1 MSLLDEF
8 NKRLSG
14 ETQSNTPPDNT
25 KPLKPLIEML
35 SDAKIPYTLNES
47 VFSDWKTFHRPHQLQ
62 AINAIDDEHPRGQVV
77 IPTGTGKTRVQIHI
91 HIEDMIKV
99 LKNGNY
105 GVYVIG
111 AHRLLLCKQLMDE
124 LQDLCLRIGIPINA
138 LYIGSAVHDEKDV
151 YERYYRHGV
160 GRSTYRSA
168 YTTSGSQVKKFYDK
182 TMEEHRNLIVV
193 TTYHSFDKLKHIDNI
208 NICTY
213 DEAHVTTEV
222 RFFNN
227 IASVVPRIKRN
238 YFFTATRKISGEDGG
253 MNFRDL
259 YGEILSAIP
268 PTTMIEVGEIVKPK
282 IHTIYLEDGR
292 TGEISKRDEQMLIA
306 TVQEAYIKH
315 KKYLKEDSAFPDLI
329 GAKLLVSARGSYEIG
344 LIQKNMDFRI
354 WCSEH
359 KIKVFSFSSEHGCY
373 EDFVRAPNRN
383 SVYENMRA
391 MDDTQDAILFH
402 IDILTEGVDLPSI
415 TGILL
420 LRHLNNIKLFQSLGR
435 ALRLLKKDRERL
447 YAKKL
452 LPQNRDQFI
461 KPYAYLILPTH
472 FQEMDESSEEMKASL
487 IEVVENYGI
496 PTEEFLLPEEYDCLS
511 NEYLDPVTKRELIE
525 KRNKTYPLAH
535 AITELVINKF
545 KCSLPT
551 DTKERYNLLMNLF
564 DKLERSKN
572 A

>member
-1 MSLLDEF
+1 MSLLDDF
-8 NKRLSG
+8 NRRLSDRAK
-14 ETQSNTPPDNT
+14 SDTPPDNT
-25 KPLKPLIEML
+25 QPQKSLLQKVM
-35 SDAKIPYTLNES
+35 DAKVPYVLNES
-47 VFSDWKTFHRPHQLQ
+47 VFSDWAVFHRPHQLY
-62 AINAIDDEHPRGQVV
+62 AISEIDAGHPRGQVV

-91 HIEDMIKV
+91 HIEDMIKT
-99 LKNGNY
+99 LKCGNN

-151 YERYYRHGV
+151 YEKYYKHGV
-160 GRSTYRSA
+160 GRDTYRSA

-182 TMEEHRNLIVV
+182 TKEEHRNLIVV
-193 TTYHSFDKLKHIDNI
+193 TTYHSFDKLKHIDSI

-213 DEAHVTTEV
+213 DEAHVTTEI

-253 MNFRDL
+253 MNFKDL

-292 TGEISKRDEQMLIA
+292 TGEVSKRDELMLIK
-306 TVQEAYIKH
+306 TVQEAYLEH
-315 KKYLKEDSAFPDLI
+315 RKYLKNDSAYPDLI

-344 LIQKNMDFRI
+344 LIQKNMDFRA
-354 WCSEH
+354 WCSDN
-359 KIKVFSFSSEHGCY
+359 KIKVFSFSSEHGSY
-373 EDFVRAPNRN
+373 EDFVRASNRN
-383 SVYENMRA
+383 NVYESMRS
-391 MDDTQDAILFH
+391 MEDTVDAILFH

-487 IEVVENYGI
+487 IEVIEHYGI

-511 NEYLDPVTKRELIE
+511 NEYLDPVTQRELIE

-545 KCSLPT
+545 KCSLPS
-551 DTKERYNLLMNLF
+551 DTTERYNLLMNLF
-564 DKLERSKN
+564 DKLGENKN